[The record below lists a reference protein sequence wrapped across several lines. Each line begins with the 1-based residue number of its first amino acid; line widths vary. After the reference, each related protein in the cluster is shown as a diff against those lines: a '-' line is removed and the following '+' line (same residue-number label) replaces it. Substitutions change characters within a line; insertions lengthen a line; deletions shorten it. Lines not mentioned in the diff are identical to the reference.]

1 MRLTDR
7 EEAML
12 AGEIGEPRRQVLTR
26 QVEIDRFF
34 DVEDFGEGAQA
45 DIMAVQRHWARRVSS
60 IRGNFLA
67 IPKRCGGTATQPPQT
82 RAAAILMSAN
92 GSNGTRNSS
101 ILITATWKPLRRSIP

>member
-1 MRLTDR
+1 MRLTDY
-7 EEAML
+7 EEAMP
-12 AGEIGEPRRQVLTR
+12 AGEIGEPSCQVLTR
-26 QVEIDRFF
+26 QFEIGRFF
-34 DVEDFGEGAQA
+34 DVEDFSEVAQA
-45 DIMAVQRHWARRVSS
+45 DIMAIQRPWARRVSS